1 MFDFFK
7 RSANK
12 QYASDKNGR
21 PKRNNA
27 TGNAGLGALDPLPL
41 PEVTEGNSEADWS
54 AWEDSVAFQDSQLP
68 DFGPSKPPPAPPAHP
83 GDTVPDPFHSVHKH
97 TP

>member
-7 RSANK
+7 RSVDRPIT
-12 QYASDKNGR
+12 DKNTR
-21 PKRNNA
+21 VTRNTRSA
-27 TGNAGLGALDPLPL
+27 PALGALDPLPV

-54 AWEDSVAFQDSQLP
+54 VWEDSVAFQDSQMSG
-68 DFGPSKPPPAPPAHP
+68 FAASKPEKPPVKHP
-83 GDTVPDPFHSVHKH
+83 GDTVPDPFQTVHKH